1 MKAILK
7 VLTFPIVLILD
18 LFTWICVGLI
28 SCSAILFKLASAILA
43 ILAVAVLI
51 TYSVQNGLI
60 LLTLAFLVSPLGLP
74 MIAVWLLGGL
84 QKISGSIKAI
94 QPSNSKETPVPSGI
108 GVVL

>member
-51 TYSVQNGLI
+51 TYSVNNGLI
-60 LLTLAFLVSPLGLP
+60 LLTLAFFVSPLGLP
-74 MIAVWLLGGL
+74 MIAVWLLSGL

-94 QPSNSKETPVPSGI
+94 
-108 GVVL
+108 

>member
-7 VLTFPIVLILD
+7 VLTFPVVLILD

-28 SCSAILFKLASAILA
+28 SCSAILFKLASAILS

-60 LLTLAFLVSPLGLP
+60 LLALALLVSPLGLP
-74 MIAVWLLGGL
+74 MIAVLLLGGL
-84 QKISGSIKAI
+84 QKISGSIKAM
-94 QPSNSKETPVPSGI
+94 
-108 GVVL
+108 

>member
-28 SCSAILFKLASAILA
+28 SCSAILFKLASALLA

-84 QKISGSIKAI
+84 QKISGSIKAM
-94 QPSNSKETPVPSGI
+94 
-108 GVVL
+108 

>member
-74 MIAVWLLGGL
+74 MIAVFLLGSL
-84 QKISGSIKAI
+84 QKISGALK
-94 QPSNSKETPVPSGI
+94 TM
-108 GVVL
+108 

>member
-28 SCSAILFKLASAILA
+28 SCSAILFKLASAVLA
-43 ILAVAVLI
+43 ILAVAVLK

-94 QPSNSKETPVPSGI
+94 
-108 GVVL
+108 

>member
-74 MIAVWLLGGL
+74 MIAVWLLGKL
-84 QKISGSIKAI
+84 QCINHSIKNTI
-94 QPSNSKETPVPSGI
+94 F
-108 GVVL
+108 

>member
-28 SCSAILFKLASAILA
+28 SCSAILSKLASAILA

-84 QKISGSIKAI
+84 QKITGSLKMM
-94 QPSNSKETPVPSGI
+94 
-108 GVVL
+108 

>member
-7 VLTFPIVLILD
+7 VITFPIVLILD

-94 QPSNSKETPVPSGI
+94 
-108 GVVL
+108 

>member
-43 ILAVAVLI
+43 ILALAVLV

-84 QKISGSIKAI
+84 QKISGTIKAI
-94 QPSNSKETPVPSGI
+94 
-108 GVVL
+108 

>member
-74 MIAVWLLGGL
+74 MIAVWMLGGL

-94 QPSNSKETPVPSGI
+94 
-108 GVVL
+108 

>member
-28 SCSAILFKLASAILA
+28 SCSAILFKLASAILT

-94 QPSNSKETPVPSGI
+94 
-108 GVVL
+108 

>member
-7 VLTFPIVLILD
+7 VLTFPVVLILD

-51 TYSVQNGLI
+51 TYSAQNGLI

-84 QKISGSIKAI
+84 QKISGSIKAM
-94 QPSNSKETPVPSGI
+94 
-108 GVVL
+108 

>member
-28 SCSAILFKLASAILA
+28 SCSAILFKLASAILT

-84 QKISGSIKAI
+84 QKISGAIKAM
-94 QPSNSKETPVPSGI
+94 
-108 GVVL
+108 

>member
-43 ILAVAVLI
+43 ILAMAVLI

-74 MIAVWLLGGL
+74 MIAVWLLSGL

-94 QPSNSKETPVPSGI
+94 
-108 GVVL
+108 

>member
-84 QKISGSIKAI
+84 QKISGSLKMM
-94 QPSNSKETPVPSGI
+94 
-108 GVVL
+108 

>member
-28 SCSAILFKLASAILA
+28 SCSAILFKLTSAILA

-74 MIAVWLLGGL
+74 MIAVWLLSGL
-84 QKISGSIKAI
+84 QKISRSIKAI
-94 QPSNSKETPVPSGI
+94 
-108 GVVL
+108 

>member
-74 MIAVWLLGGL
+74 MIAVWLMSGL
-84 QKISGSIKAI
+84 QKISGSIKAM
-94 QPSNSKETPVPSGI
+94 
-108 GVVL
+108 

>member
-1 MKAILK
+1 MKVILK

-84 QKISGSIKAI
+84 QKISGTIKAM
-94 QPSNSKETPVPSGI
+94 
-108 GVVL
+108 

>member
-1 MKAILK
+1 MKVILK

-84 QKISGSIKAI
+84 QKISGTIKAI
-94 QPSNSKETPVPSGI
+94 
-108 GVVL
+108 

>member
-74 MIAVWLLGGL
+74 MIAVWLLSGL
-84 QKISGSIKAI
+84 QKISGTLKRM
-94 QPSNSKETPVPSGI
+94 
-108 GVVL
+108 

>member
-84 QKISGSIKAI
+84 QKISGTIKAM
-94 QPSNSKETPVPSGI
+94 
-108 GVVL
+108 

>member
-7 VLTFPIVLILD
+7 VLTFPVVLILD

-74 MIAVWLLGGL
+74 MIAVWLLSGL

-94 QPSNSKETPVPSGI
+94 
-108 GVVL
+108 

>member
-7 VLTFPIVLILD
+7 VLAFPIVLILD

-51 TYSVQNGLI
+51 TCSVQNGLI

-74 MIAVWLLGGL
+74 MIAVWLLGNL
-84 QKISGSIKAI
+84 QKISGALK
-94 QPSNSKETPVPSGI
+94 TM
-108 GVVL
+108 

>member
-60 LLTLAFLVSPLGLP
+60 LLTIAFLVSPLGIP
-74 MIAVWLLGGL
+74 MIAVWLLSGL

-94 QPSNSKETPVPSGI
+94 
-108 GVVL
+108 

>member
-18 LFTWICVGLI
+18 LFTWFCVGLI

-74 MIAVWLLGGL
+74 MIAVYLLGGL
-84 QKISGSIKAI
+84 QKISGVIKAI
-94 QPSNSKETPVPSGI
+94 
-108 GVVL
+108 

>member
-7 VLTFPIVLILD
+7 VLTFPVVLILD

-74 MIAVWLLGGL
+74 MIAVWLLSGL
-84 QKISGSIKAI
+84 QKISGSIKAM
-94 QPSNSKETPVPSGI
+94 
-108 GVVL
+108 

>member
-43 ILAVAVLI
+43 VLAVAVLI

-84 QKISGSIKAI
+84 QKISGSIKAM
-94 QPSNSKETPVPSGI
+94 
-108 GVVL
+108 

>member
-28 SCSAILFKLASAILA
+28 SCSAILFKLASTILA

-60 LLTLAFLVSPLGLP
+60 LLTLAFLISPLGLP

-84 QKISGSIKAI
+84 QKISGSIKAM
-94 QPSNSKETPVPSGI
+94 
-108 GVVL
+108 

>member
-28 SCSAILFKLASAILA
+28 SCSAILFKLASAILT

-51 TYSVQNGLI
+51 TYSVQNGLT
-60 LLTLAFLVSPLGLP
+60 LLALAFLVSPLGLP
-74 MIAVWLLGGL
+74 MIAVLLLGGL

-94 QPSNSKETPVPSGI
+94 
-108 GVVL
+108 

>member
-28 SCSAILFKLASAILA
+28 SCSAILFKLASAILT

-60 LLTLAFLVSPLGLP
+60 LLALAFLVSPLGLP

-84 QKISGSIKAI
+84 QKISGALK
-94 QPSNSKETPVPSGI
+94 TM
-108 GVVL
+108 

>member
-60 LLTLAFLVSPLGLP
+60 LLALAFLVSPLGLP

-94 QPSNSKETPVPSGI
+94 
-108 GVVL
+108 

>member
-18 LFTWICVGLI
+18 LFTWFCVGLI

-74 MIAVWLLGGL
+74 MIAVYLIGGL
-84 QKISGSIKAI
+84 QKISGVIKAI
-94 QPSNSKETPVPSGI
+94 
-108 GVVL
+108 

>member
-28 SCSAILFKLASAILA
+28 SCSAILFKLASALLA

-84 QKISGSIKAI
+84 QKISGALKI
-94 QPSNSKETPVPSGI
+94 
-108 GVVL
+108 L

>member
-51 TYSVQNGLI
+51 TCSVQNGLI
-60 LLTLAFLVSPLGLP
+60 LLSLAFLVSPLGLP
-74 MIAVWLLGGL
+74 MNAVWLLGGL

-94 QPSNSKETPVPSGI
+94 
-108 GVVL
+108 

>member
-1 MKAILK
+1 MKAIMK

-74 MIAVWLLGGL
+74 MIAVWLLGGV
-84 QKISGSIKAI
+84 QKISGSIKAM
-94 QPSNSKETPVPSGI
+94 
-108 GVVL
+108 

>member
-28 SCSAILFKLASAILA
+28 SCSAILFKLASALLA

-84 QKISGSIKAI
+84 QKISGSIK
-94 QPSNSKETPVPSGI
+94 SM
-108 GVVL
+108 